1 MAELRRQIIRII
13 LNQKPN
19 LAPLLSKPIIPPS
32 QSQAALVRQIVAS
45 AMIDHVARKMT
56 VMEARD
62 LEIPRGRVP
71 YVTTSLNNK
80 TPTYIH
86 RESFVS
92 PLKTGDLD
100 KYPEFIVFQDLVQKG
115 GR

>member
-1 MAELRRQIIRII
+1 MIELRRQIIRII
-13 LNQKPN
+13 LNQKSE

-32 QSQAALVRQIVAS
+32 PAHSAVIRQIIAS

-56 VMEARD
+56 VNEARD

-71 YVTTSLNNK
+71 YMTTTLNTQ
-80 TPTYIH
+80 TPAFIH

-92 PLKTGDLD
+92 PLKTS
-100 KYPEFIVFQDLVQKG
+100 DLVGKG
-115 GR
+115 LYFE